1 MAVDEPVS
9 SSNGRVALLCPWNY
23 MWTRKSPNTNVAT
36 DSTAPTLALLGF
48 GVVVTGAA
56 VVVFSATWLW
66 AAGVPGLAVLVAIV
80 EETVDGVIVV
90 GVVAAVVD
98 IVVEGIVVCGCVGA
112 GVVMAAG
119 ASVLSG
125 PLLGGVASAGGVL
138 SPSDI
143 GPVPVGPW
151 AFASAVESAA
161 AAATVVPSSPCAMT
175 TPERSIQTAHTRTS
189 RSMDLL
195 AVVIVAGDF
204 RRGSGSARS
213 EQYGTRGGTGSSRG
227 AAGTSGA
234 RVGGERRLE
243 RSD

>member
-1 MAVDEPVS
+1 MS

-23 MWTRKSPNTNVAT
+23 MWTRQSPNTNVAT
-36 DSTAPTLALLGF
+36 DSTAPMLALLGF

-66 AAGVPGLAVLVAIV
+66 AAGVPCLVVLVAIV
-80 EETVDGVIVV
+80 EEAVDGAIVV
-90 GVVAAVVD
+90 DVGDGMVDVVVG
-98 IVVEGIVVCGCVGA
+98 GIVVCGCVGA
-112 GVVMAAG
+112 AVVVVVVVVVPSACGVVSPPDIAPIPVV
-119 ASVLSG
+119 SWVLAPMVG
-125 PLLGGVASAGGVL
+125 
-138 SPSDI
+138 SP
-143 GPVPVGPW
+143 
-151 AFASAVESAA
+151 
-161 AAATVVPSSPCAMT
+161 AATVVASPSCAMT

-189 RSMDLL
+189 RSVDLL
-195 AVVIVAGDF
+195 AAVIVAGDF
-204 RRGSGSARS
+204 RRGSGSAGS